1 MRSFAGM
8 FVGGVAA
15 VLLLKVL
22 AGFVLPLVGMVV
34 GLILLAIKI
43 ALFAFVAYFV
53 YSLVKNRKGEQ
64 TV

>member
-22 AGFVLPLVGMVV
+22 AGFVLTVGHSHRRR
-34 GLILLAIKI
+34 LP
-43 ALFAFVAYFV
+43 
-53 YSLVKNRKGEQ
+53 
-64 TV
+64 

>member
-15 VLLLKVL
+15 VVLLKVL
-22 AGFVLPLVGMVV
+22 FGFLIPVVGMVI
-34 GLILLAIKI
+34 GLILLAIKLT
-43 ALFAFVAYFV
+43 LFAFVAYFI
-53 YSLVKNRKGEQ
+53 YSLVKNRNGEQ

>member
-43 ALFAFVAYFV
+43 TLFAFVAYFV
-53 YSLVKNRKGEQ
+53 YSLIKNRKGEQ